1 MGLCGFDGGR
11 NWDAAIDAD
20 RNSHAYKEIVR
31 HTRGLKGRRGE
42 VKRYELVQ

>member
-11 NWDAAIDAD
+11 KRDAAIEAYRSSDA
-20 RNSHAYKEIVR
+20 HKEIVR